1 MQENYLAKWLNNE
14 LSEEELAEFKKSAE
28 YASYQRIVET
38 SKGMKAPE
46 FDVDHAWNAIKEAT
60 MEEES
65 KVLPLHP
72 FKSFLRVAA
81 VIAVLLSGAY
91 FYLNSLDEHY
101 TTEFAQQTEI
111 VLPDA
116 SEVLLNAGS
125 ELSYSEKNWED
136 NRNLELNGEA
146 YFKVAKGKQFTVS
159 TAAGKVTVLGT
170 QFNVESRKDFFE
182 VTCYEGLVSVMYNGI
197 NKKLPA
203 GNSFVVINGEIT
215 QTENI
220 IATVPSWTQN
230 ESTFKSIPLKYVL
243 AEFERQFNIE
253 VDTQNINTEQL
264 FTGTFNNTDINLAL
278 ESISTPSQIRYKLG
292 TDNVLFYA
300 GNTP

>member
-28 YASYQRIVET
+28 YASYQRIVDT

-46 FDVDHAWNAIKEAT
+46 FDVDQAWTSFRNANMEKEP
-60 MEEES
+60 

-72 FKSFLRVAA
+72 FKSFLRIAA
-81 VIAVLLSGAY
+81 VIAVLLAGSY
-91 FYLNSLDEHY
+91 FYLNSLDERY
-101 TTEFAQQTEI
+101 STEFAQQTEI
-111 VLPDA
+111 ILPDA

-125 ELSYSEKNWED
+125 ELSFNETNWED
-136 NRNLELNGEA
+136 NRNLVLDGEA
-146 YFKVAKGKQFTVS
+146 YFKVAKGKRFTVS

-170 QFNVESRKDFFE
+170 QFNVESRKGFFE
-182 VTCYEGLVSVMYNGI
+182 VTCYEGLVSVMYNGTT
-197 NKKLPA
+197 KKLPA
-203 GNSFVVINGEIT
+203 GNSFIVINGEIT
-215 QTENI
+215 QTKGI
-220 IATVPSWTQN
+220 VAPVPSWTQN
-230 ESTFKSIPLKYVL
+230 ESSFKSIPLKYVL
-243 AEFERQFNIE
+243 AEFERQFNME
-253 VDTQNINTEQL
+253 VNIQNIDTEQL